1 MNLRNL
7 SFRWLGIAALSA
19 TALLAGCSTVREV
32 NSTVQSYSSLG
43 GIPVPPTYR
52 LETLPSQQGQ
62 MSFPAIEAQAQQA
75 LARVGMTRDDS
86 RPSLVVQ
93 ISAVAAMRVTMR
105 AGLLRPLLGPAL
117 GLGHELRPRL
127 RLGFGGSMMMDG
139 PPLEYYR
146 AVSVVMRDIKT
157 QQIVYETSAQRQD
170 VWTDDPAIFGILFDA
185 ALTGFPRPPQG
196 ARNVRTVIQPAG
208 TGCAGASPA
217 AAPSPQPVLSATP
230 SLLVDLQSSTVAS
243 ARVLTCSLFEL
254 QPCGRMQWK
263 G

>member
-93 ISAVAAMRVTMR
+93 ISAVARYARDY
-105 AGLLRPLLGPAL
+105 ASWPYYDPYWGPRW
-117 GLGHELRPRL
+117 GWGMSYGRGFGW
-127 RLGFGGSMMMDG
+127 GFGGSMMMDG

-208 TGCAGASPA
+208 TPQAAPAASPA

-230 SLLVDLQSSTVAS
+230 VP
-243 ARVLTCSLFEL
+243 AR
-254 QPCGRMQWK
+254 
-263 G
+263 